1 VLLNGLV
8 IVQPSWAVA
17 LEVEG
22 SISSGGGLKD
32 VAEVRSTL
40 DLLKG
45 RGRIGCHAES
55 RCCRLGTGIY

>member
-1 VLLNGLV
+1 MEVLLNRPV
-8 IVQPSWAVA
+8 IVQPSWAVT

-45 RGRIGCHAES
+45 RGRIGCHTES
-55 RCCRLGTGIY
+55 QCC